1 MTRSHN
7 QKPGVLCVGGSSPAP
22 VWEVYPFSLELL
34 CSADSFH
41 WKRARIRMKAGYTP
55 LKQVADAMEEHE
67 QWNARSE
74 EERAK
79 DAKLIADAMHAT
91 EQDRILL
98 GM

>member
-1 MTRSHN
+1 
-7 QKPGVLCVGGSSPAP
+7 
-22 VWEVYPFSLELL
+22 
-34 CSADSFH
+34 
-41 WKRARIRMKAGYTP
+41 MKAGYTP

>member
-1 MTRSHN
+1 
-7 QKPGVLCVGGSSPAP
+7 
-22 VWEVYPFSLELL
+22 
-34 CSADSFH
+34 
-41 WKRARIRMKAGYTP
+41 
-55 LKQVADAMEEHE
+55 MEEHE